1 MKNIIKSILLQETKR
16 IFEERQKWDDDTLR
30 DEALKYKTKEEFR
43 LQSPS
48 AYGVANR
55 KGKDFFNSITKH
67 LTRKTKWNED
77 SLKNEASK
85 YNSLIDFRNANKSA
99 YQLAQN
105 IGMDFF
111 NEITSHMDR
120 RRDKWTDDELIQ
132 DALKYS
138 DLGDYIK
145 NSTGDSV
152 ARKRGKDFYR
162 KITSHMT
169 RKNAEIYIYSED
181 ELKLEALKYKTRNE
195 FNEKNG
201 VAYRQALN
209 KGKDFYESIVQHMGD
224 IGDIKKRMIYAFLFP
239 NNIIYVG
246 LTYKL
251 EIREKQHLQ
260 IDDTT
265 KKSPVKNYIKE
276 TGIQPQLIKL
286 TDYIPYDEAQK
297 KEDEFIKKFTNEG
310 YTLLNTQKA
319 GSLGAGINKW
329 TKNKLKQ
336 LALTYTDYTKFTKE
350 QRSAYTTA
358 KNMGILDDITSHMV
372 KSGRIKWTEDMV
384 KQIALAYNDLNSF
397 YYGNSNAYQ
406 AAIRFGILDDIT
418 SHMKRKILKKRVK
431 KYTKETIL
439 NILQDYTSYQDFYTN
454 NHQAYVKAIELGL
467 IDDIKKYYK

>member
-1 MKNIIKSILLQETKR
+1 MKLIIKSILL
-16 IFEERQKWDDDTLR
+16 EEVKKILKELKWDDNSLT

-43 LQSPS
+43 LLSPS
-48 AYGVANR
+48 AYSSAYSR
-55 KGKDFFNSITKH
+55 GKEFFNSITSH
-67 LTRKTKWNED
+67 QVRKTKWNED
-77 SLKNEASK
+77 SLKNEALK
-85 YNSLIDFRNANKSA
+85 YNSLSDFRNANKSA

-132 DALKYS
+132 DALKYN
-138 DLGDYIK
+138 DIGTYIK
-145 NSTGDSV
+145 NSTGDGV
-152 ARKRGKDFYR
+152 ARTKGNDFYK
-162 KITSHMT
+162 KITAHMS
-169 RKNAEIYIYSED
+169 RKKIESYDYSED
-181 ELKLEALKYKTRNE
+181 ELKIEALKYKSRKE
-195 FNEKNG
+195 FRKKNQP
-201 VAYRQALN
+201 AYNQSLG

-260 IDDTT
+260 VDDTT
-265 KKSPVKNYIKE
+265 KKSPVKNYIRE

-319 GSLGAGINKW
+319 GNLGAGINKW

-336 LALTYTDYTKFTKE
+336 LALNYDNISDFNKE
-350 QRSAYTTA
+350 QRSAA
-358 KNMGILDDITSHMV
+358 QSALNMGIYDDITSHMTRKREK
-372 KSGRIKWTEDMV
+372 KSYLHKRNPKKTWTQEEIFNVLKDYQSFTDFHQKNNSAYRSAIKLD
-384 KQIALAYNDLNSF
+384 IIND
-397 YYGNSNAYQ
+397 
-406 AAIRFGILDDIT
+406 
-418 SHMKRKILKKRVK
+418 VK
-431 KYTKETIL
+431 KY
-439 NILQDYTSYQDFYTN
+439 YTS
-454 NHQAYVKAIELGL
+454 
-467 IDDIKKYYK
+467 